1 MRKTMN
7 HKSIHL
13 FWQGLKEW
21 GVKETRGNAVDP
33 DSLAG
38 KVPAQR
44 CQQKESIQNVPV
56 ELYQR
61 RYFVHASSASQALS
75 LAGL

>member
-1 MRKTMN
+1 MF
-7 HKSIHL
+7 SVHL
-13 FWQGLKEW
+13 FWQGLQEW
-21 GVKETRGNAVDP
+21 GVKESRGNAVDP

-44 CQQKESIQNVPV
+44 IQQKESIKNVPV

-61 RYFVHASSASQALS
+61 R
-75 LAGL
+75 